1 MGITLGQLPPAELAR
16 LKAEL
21 AETIIANFCYP
32 RFYDYRTGSLRM
44 RPVDRAKRQEVWL
57 FLSSVDFTA
66 WNRIDVMSD
75 NLQHH
80 IERLF
85 IQFVQR
91 NRSFFGEQAR
101 KRMPDVRM
109 LIETSAASVVQG
121 LRNHVTGPRQSN
133 SAFGS
138 PRPVILWTATDS
150 HKRAELSWEQI
161 AAQTMLLQQQLQEVR
176 GEPKPAAPAD
186 GRLASGTMRRAV
198 RHQLT
203 ELNTEV
209 DAPTA
214 HTPIPTNRSVGQ
226 QASTRSST
234 SSALPP
240 SRTSVPLS
248 PNAPRTSIP
257 ARSQESTVAAAKQ
270 GSNAVTASTPPSARV
285 TALNNSQPTPETIQ
299 PPAATTPTPAQAR
312 PIPQSMPASRSAQTT
327 GADVDRRAHT
337 VMLVGVED
345 VAIFEQ
351 MRHQLIIWLRI
362 EAVRAGIELSGKNPS
377 QLLELVHQQARMD
390 ETRLQVVSTLLSL
403 AAQVI
408 KSGQVSVLDYKQA
421 LMLHLMHTRHT
432 V

>member
-1 MGITLGQLPPAELAR
+1 MGISLGQLPPAELAR

-32 RFYDYRTGSLRM
+32 RFYDYRTGCLRM

-75 NLQHH
+75 NLQHQ

-91 NRSFFGEQAR
+91 NRSFFGEQGR

-109 LIETSAASVVQG
+109 LIGTAATSVVQG
-121 LRNHVTGPRQSN
+121 LRNHITGPRQSN
-133 SAFGS
+133 SSFGS

-150 HKRAELSWEQI
+150 PKRPELAWEQI
-161 AAQTMLLQQQLQEVR
+161 AAHTMLLQQQLQEVR
-176 GEPKPAAPAD
+176 GEIKPVAPAD
-186 GRLASGTMRRAV
+186 GRPANGAV
-198 RHQLT
+198 RHPVRTQLAST
-203 ELNTEV
+203 SVEV

-214 HTPIPTNRSVGQ
+214 HTSIPTNRSVGQ
-226 QASTRSST
+226 QVSAHSST
-234 SSALPP
+234 SSTLPP
-240 SRTSVPLS
+240 SRTTVPLNPAVPHTSVPTRRQET
-248 PNAPRTSIP
+248 PVAPVKQPSNVTTPSTS
-257 ARSQESTVAAAKQ
+257 
-270 GSNAVTASTPPSARV
+270 PSARV
-285 TALNNSQPTPETIQ
+285 VLNNSQPAPETTQ
-299 PPAATTPTPAQAR
+299 PPAAASAQAR
-312 PIPQSMPASRSAQTT
+312 PISQSMPTSRSTQTT
-327 GADVDRRAHT
+327 GAEVDRRANA
-337 VMLVGVED
+337 VMLVGAED

-351 MRHQLIIWLRI
+351 MRHQLIVWLRI
-362 EAVRAGIELSGKNPS
+362 EAIRAGIEFSGKNPA
-377 QLLELVHQQARMD
+377 QLLELVHQQAHID
-390 ETRLQVVSTLLSL
+390 ETRLQAVSALLNL

-421 LMLHLMHTRHT
+421 LMLHLVHTRHT